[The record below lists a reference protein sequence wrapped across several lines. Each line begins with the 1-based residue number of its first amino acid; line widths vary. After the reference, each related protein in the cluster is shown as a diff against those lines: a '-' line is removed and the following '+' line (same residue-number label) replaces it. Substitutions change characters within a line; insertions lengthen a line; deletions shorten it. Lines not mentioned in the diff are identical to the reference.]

1 MPQVLVL
8 QHHVVH
14 GYAGNPISTD
24 LKGYDGLV
32 VMGGPAGVYEQ
43 TQFPHLQDELQF
55 IDCAAKA
62 QLPIFGVGSQLRT
75 AALAAQVHRGEAD
88 CRRCTESDD
97 QPSETGSAWSYPL
110 PRSALS
116 EPV

>member
-24 LKGYDGLV
+24 MKGYDGLV
-32 VMGGPAGVYEQ
+32 IMGGPAGVYEQ
-43 TQFPHLQDELQF
+43 SQFPHLQDELQF
-55 IDCAAKA
+55 IDRAAKA

-75 AALAAQVHRGEAD
+75 AARAPV
-88 CRRCTESDD
+88 CSVRCA
-97 QPSETGSAWSYPL
+97 G
-110 PRSALS
+110 
-116 EPV
+116 

>member
-32 VMGGPAGVYEQ
+32 IMGGACGCMRTITISAPA
-43 TQFPHLQDELQF
+43 
-55 IDCAAKA
+55 
-62 QLPIFGVGSQLRT
+62 R
-75 AALAAQVHRGEAD
+75 
-88 CRRCTESDD
+88 
-97 QPSETGSAWSYPL
+97 
-110 PRSALS
+110 
-116 EPV
+116 